1 MTMPKPFVPS
11 KLENAGDQQTTSGAL
26 GIDLNRKKKLEWYV
40 EEAFAVSG
48 KKADAIKKIATADAT
63 DEEKIYMGYLLTQ
76 YIIYKTTPKYLYDL
90 ICKLCRL

>member
-1 MTMPKPFVPS
+1 MTMEKSFVPS
-11 KLENAGDQQTTSGAL
+11 ELEKSAEPKTTTEAL

-40 EEAFAVSG
+40 EEAFSVSG

-63 DEEKIYMGYLLTQ
+63 EEEKIYMGYLLTQ

-90 ICKLCRL
+90 ICKLCHL